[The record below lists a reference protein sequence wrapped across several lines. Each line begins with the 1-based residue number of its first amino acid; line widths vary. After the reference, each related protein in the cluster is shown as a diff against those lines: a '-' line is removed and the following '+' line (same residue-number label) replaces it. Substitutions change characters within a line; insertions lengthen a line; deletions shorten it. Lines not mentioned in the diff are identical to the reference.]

1 MASLSDLDTS
11 SESEYDSGQDST
23 SEMDEDSDDET
34 LEPERGAPWDPTAQ
48 LHAAQLHANKLHTR
62 QLAQLH
68 AKIKAQA
75 ELPIPTYP
83 KLPRRWPFRLFNVR
97 TLPDYVRSL
106 IHYFEL
112 FWGLEIW
119 DLLVQNTNAYA

>member
-1 MASLSDLDTS
+1 
-11 SESEYDSGQDST
+11 
-23 SEMDEDSDDET
+23 MDEDFDET
-34 LEPERGAPWDPTAQ
+34 LEPERDAPWDPTAQ

-83 KLPRRWPFRLFNVR
+83 KLP
-97 TLPDYVRSL
+97 
-106 IHYFEL
+106 
-112 FWGLEIW
+112 
-119 DLLVQNTNAYA
+119 